1 MTPTNNTMIES
12 LLKDLSQNSQPMSNI
27 VSTLINVAMKIE
39 QEKFLNVSPYERG
52 ENREGQRNGYK
63 DKTVKSRIG
72 ELDLKVPQVRNGKG
86 FYPSSIEKGCR
97 SERSLKLAI
106 AQMYIQGVSTR
117 KVTKVVEKLCGFNVS
132 QAQVSEAAK
141 ELDEEI
147 SKWRNRKLGKFQYM
161 IVDATYEN
169 VRIDGAVVK
178 AAILVAFGV
187 DYNGNRTVL
196 GVSCELS
203 EAEIHWRNFFQSL
216 INQGLHGLALI
227 ISDAHSGLAA
237 ARNAVFPNIP
247 WQRCQFHLQ
256 QNASNYVPKV
266 SMRKEV
272 ARDIR
277 IIYNAPNRDEANRY
291 LNIVVK
297 KYEESAPKLSTWI
310 EENIPQGL
318 TVFTIPIEHQ
328 KQLRTSNMAER
339 QMREIKRRT
348 RVANIFPNVNS
359 LIRLVASILIETD
372 DGWRT
377 GRKYLKDPE

>member
-1 MTPTNNTMIES
+1 MTQTNNTMIEN

-27 VSTLINVAMKIE
+27 VSTLINAAMRIE
-39 QEKFLNVSPYERG
+39 QEKFLNVAPYERG

-72 ELDLKVPQVRNGKG
+72 DLDLKVPQVRNGKR
-86 FYPSSIEKGCR
+86 FYPNSIEKGCR

-117 KVTKVVEKLCGFNVS
+117 KVTKVVEKLWGFNVS
-132 QAQVSEAAK
+132 QAQVSEASK
-141 ELDEEI
+141 ELDQEI
-147 SKWRNRKLGKFQYM
+147 SKWRTRKLGKFKYL

-169 VRIDGAVVK
+169 VRIEGAVVK
-178 AAILVAFGV
+178 GAILVAFGV

-216 INQGLHGLALI
+216 IDQGLHGLTLI

-266 SMRKEV
+266 SMRQEV

-277 IIYNAPNRDEANRY
+277 TIYNAPNRDEANRY
-291 LNIVVK
+291 LKITIK
-297 KYEESAPKLSTWI
+297 KWL
-310 EENIPQGL
+310 
-318 TVFTIPIEHQ
+318 FT
-328 KQLRTSNMAER
+328 
-339 QMREIKRRT
+339 
-348 RVANIFPNVNS
+348 
-359 LIRLVASILIETD
+359 
-372 DGWRT
+372 
-377 GRKYLKDPE
+377 